1 MEDSMKLTGL
11 YVPAITQFGANE
23 EVELNRVQEWAEIL
37 IQNGVD
43 GIVAVGTTGEAYA
56 LSLEERAEVAK
67 AIVKQVAGRVP
78 VLAGVGGMSTR
89 EAIAHAVIGKE
100 AGCEGLMI
108 ASPAYSVPTQDEIAT
123 HMNKVVAAAG
133 IPAVLYDYPGRIG
146 VSIEAEALDVL
157 ADNPLITG
165 IKEASGDLTR
175 IDMLKK
181 YEGRIEIVCGADVD
195 SVSFLAAGATSW
207 IAGAANALPKAHL
220 GILDPATRDE
230 AYAAVKPL
238 LENVES
244 GRYIAKTKALMSIL
258 GVPSNNAR
266 GPLKPLEESGIEEL
280 RALVAKAGD
289 WAPSLV

>member
-1 MEDSMKLTGL
+1 MKLTGL
-11 YVPAITQFGANE
+11 YVPVITQFDANE
-23 EVELNRVQEWAEIL
+23 EVELNRVQEWTEIL
-37 IQNGVD
+37 INQGVD

-56 LSLEERAEVAK
+56 LSLQERSEVAR
-67 AIVKQVAGRVP
+67 AVVKQVAGRVP
-78 VLAGVGGMSTR
+78 VLAGVGGMATR
-89 EAIAHAVIGKE
+89 EAIAHALIGKE

-108 ASPAYSVPTQDEIAT
+108 ASPAYSVPTQDEIAS

-133 IPAVLYDYPGRIG
+133 IPAVLYDYPARIG

-165 IKEASGDLTR
+165 IKEASGDLSRIEMLNKYDGR
-175 IDMLKK
+175 ID
-181 YEGRIEIVCGADVD
+181 IVCGADVD
-195 SVSFLAAGATSW
+195 SISFLAAGATSW

-220 GILDPATRDE
+220 GILDPSTRDE

-266 GPLKPLEESGIEEL
+266 GPLKPLDENEMVEL
-280 RALVAKAGD
+280 RALVAAAGD
-289 WAPSLV
+289 WAPKLA